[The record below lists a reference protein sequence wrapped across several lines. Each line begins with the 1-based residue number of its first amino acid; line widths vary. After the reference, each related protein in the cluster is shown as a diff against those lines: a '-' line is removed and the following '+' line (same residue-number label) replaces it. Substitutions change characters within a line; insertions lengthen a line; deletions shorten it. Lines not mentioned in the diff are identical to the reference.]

1 MLLVLLLT
9 QLTFLIHRQEPQPSA
24 LVILR
29 ELADIHGHARLI
41 VNQRQEISN
50 LLDGQ
55 SLLLRGVRL
64 RKKFVSHPK
73 NEVRLLR
80 AVEDIGVFE
89 ERVRI
94 LLLVVVRVRDF
105 LDAHRHSG
113 LHSECASLHNHLNA
127 MPVWFS
133 VLGWVSIR
141 KETHLACDALDCREM
156 RFIPRRSERSH
167 RIVYAD
173 RL

>member
-9 QLTFLIHRQEPQPSA
+9 QLTLLIHRLEPQPSA

-29 ELADIHGHARLI
+29 EFADIHGHARFVI
-41 VNQRQEISN
+41 NQRQEISN

-73 NEVRLLR
+73 NEVSLLC
-80 AVEDIGVFE
+80 AIEDICVFE

-105 LDAHRHSG
+105 LDA
-113 LHSECASLHNHLNA
+113 
-127 MPVWFS
+127 
-133 VLGWVSIR
+133 
-141 KETHLACDALDCREM
+141 
-156 RFIPRRSERSH
+156 
-167 RIVYAD
+167 D
-173 RL
+173 R